1 MKALRSSDI
10 AALPALR
17 HTGAMEIS
25 PSETRR
31 AREIRVALTSL
42 WPRAE
47 PLLRYGDCFELLVA
61 VVLSAQTTDDQVNRV
76 TPELFRRWP
85 DPGQLA
91 GANPA
96 ELEECIHSLG
106 FYRTKARHL
115 VGLSRMLVERFG
127 GRVPATL
134 EDLLEL
140 PGVGRKTANLVASAC
155 FGRPGIIAD
164 THFLRVCHR
173 LGLTEN
179 RDPSAAE
186 RRIEALIEPEYRTA
200 FSHAVNRHGK
210 FVCRARRP
218 DCPGCAVREL
228 CPSADSVGSGT
239 KLVLPEIRGR

>member
-1 MKALRSSDI
+1 
-10 AALPALR
+10 
-17 HTGAMEIS
+17 METS
-25 PSETRR
+25 PFEVDR
-31 AREIRVALTSL
+31 ARSLRLALTAL

-47 PLLRYGDCFELLVA
+47 PLLAYGDCFELLIA

-76 TPELFRRWP
+76 TPGLFHRWP
-85 DPGQLA
+85 DPGRLA
-91 GANPA
+91 EADLA
-96 ELEECIHSLG
+96 ELEDCVHSLG
-106 FYRTKARHL
+106 FYQTKARHL
-115 VGLSRMLVERFG
+115 IGLSRILVERFA
-127 GRVPATL
+127 GRVPETM
-134 EDLLEL
+134 EELLVL

-179 RDPSAAE
+179 RDPAAAE

-210 FVCRARRP
+210 YVCTARRP

-228 CPSADSVGSGT
+228 CPSADT
-239 KLVLPEIRGR
+239 A

>member
-1 MKALRSSDI
+1 MV
-10 AALPALR
+10 
-17 HTGAMEIS
+17 TS
-25 PSETRR
+25 PSEVDR
-31 AREIRVALTSL
+31 ARSLRLALTAL

-47 PLLRYGDCFELLVA
+47 PLLAYDDCFELLVA

-85 DPGQLA
+85 DPGRLA
-91 GANPA
+91 EADLA
-96 ELEECIHSLG
+96 DLEDCVHSLG

-115 VGLSRMLVERFG
+115 IGLSRILQERFE
-127 GRVPATL
+127 GRVPATM
-134 EDLLEL
+134 EELLEL

-164 THFLRVCHR
+164 THFLRVCQR

-179 RDPSAAE
+179 RDPAAAE
-186 RRIEALIEPEYRTA
+186 LRIEALIEPEYRTA

-210 FVCRARRP
+210 FVCKARRP

-228 CPSADSVGSGT
+228 CPSADSV
-239 KLVLPEIRGR
+239 

>member
-1 MKALRSSDI
+1 
-10 AALPALR
+10 
-17 HTGAMEIS
+17 MEPS
-25 PSETRR
+25 PSEADR
-31 AREIRVALTSL
+31 ARDIRIALTAL

-76 TPELFRRWP
+76 TPELFRKWP
-85 DPGQLA
+85 DAGRLA
-91 GANPA
+91 DAD
-96 ELEECIHSLG
+96 LEEVEACIHSLG

-115 VGLSRMLVERFG
+115 IGLSRILGERFAG
-127 GRVPATL
+127 KVPDTL
-134 EDLLEL
+134 EGLLEL

-173 LGLTEN
+173 LGLTDG
-179 RDPSAAE
+179 RDPLAAE

-228 CPSADSVGSGT
+228 CPSADRT
-239 KLVLPEIRGR
+239 

>member
-1 MKALRSSDI
+1 
-10 AALPALR
+10 
-17 HTGAMEIS
+17 METS
-25 PSETRR
+25 PSEADR
-31 AREIRVALTSL
+31 ARRLRIALTAL

-76 TPELFRRWP
+76 TPGLFRAWP
-85 DPGQLA
+85 DPGRLA
-91 GANPA
+91 EADLA
-96 ELEECIHSLG
+96 EVEARIHSLG

-115 VGLSRMLVERFG
+115 IGLARILSERHAG
-127 GRVPATL
+127 KVPETL
-134 EDLLEL
+134 EGLLEL

-179 RDPSAAE
+179 RDPAAAE

-228 CPSADSVGSGT
+228 CPSAD
-239 KLVLPEIRGR
+239 RA